1 MNRRGPRGK
10 FFEVSR
16 LRKRYPLL
24 LILLVV
30 MGCNLLNPIM
40 PALPTMPVLPTTP
53 VIPAT
58 TVEPQITSAPSGIQG
73 SVEWE
78 AGRCCAGGVAGETI
92 QLQADFKAESASG
105 VVQDM
110 RAATGGM
117 CFDETELET
126 VGWEPFVLSK
136 EYPVQVALNW
146 IGYYIS
152 VQYRDD
158 QGILSPVYCDDIS
171 VEGSP
176 AAP

>member
-1 MNRRGPRGK
+1 MG
-10 FFEVSR
+10 R

-24 LILLVV
+24 LILLV
-30 MGCNLLNPIM
+30 GLSCNLIGPNTPG
-40 PALPTMPVLPTTP
+40 LPTLPGSATTLA
-53 VIPAT
+53 IPPT
-58 TVEPQITSAPSGIQG
+58 TVEPRVTSAASGVQG

-92 QLQADFKAESASG
+92 QLQVDFEAESSSG

-110 RAATGGM
+110 RVVTGEM
-117 CFDETELET
+117 CFDEAELET
-126 VGWEPFVLSK
+126 ADWEPFVLSK
-136 EYPVQVALNW
+136 EYPFQVALNW

-152 VQYRDD
+152 VQYRDN
-158 QGILSPVYCDDIS
+158 QGNLSPIYCDDIS